1 MKKRTTKAS
10 PKLATTAAPGPD
22 YKFVRKMLTFGY
34 EYVPRVGDVIET
46 YAREPF
52 KREHTGTVVKVNGKI
67 LTLRHGRK
75 ETDVE
80 PSYLSVTSSPTI
92 DAVWDDSMS
101 NERPD
106 GVAYADKLVA
116 PALRRSLLKSV
127 EAMARK
133 EAVDY
138 HPGSGTRVRDLVHP
152 SLYPYVRGT
161 SKLATPAVTRET
173 PTYDRFGRVYEDSKY
188 QWLPSQFHVAA
199 NGSVEI
205 RSYINNL
212 APAYH
217 ALQDDLAKLFACAV
231 PLLESVLGYVARM
244 KFYVNDD
251 EDIEHEGELPE
262 GTHRPV
268 ATFPPRK
275 LRGRE
280 LQVIPKIVEYKLLPG
295 ETHEGVWHVEGM
307 SHEHVVATCVYV
319 LSRDAALEGGAL
331 EFKRA
336 CTIEEAGTWFW
347 GMDQL
352 RPAPAQQRVEAAQ
365 VPLGRLATP
374 EGRLFVFPNS
384 HIHKL
389 EALLT
394 KGRAAARRR
403 VIVFWVVD
411 PDVPI
416 ISTRDVAPQQATMKR
431 AEALRIRL
439 KLMKERKRH
448 KANFNVRSISLCE
461 H

>member
-1 MKKRTTKAS
+1 MAKRN
-10 PKLATTAAPGPD
+10 TAVAPGPD
-22 YKFVRKMLTFGY
+22 YKFVQEMLTFGDSY
-34 EYVPRVGDVIET
+34 EPHVGDVVQV
-46 YAREPF
+46 YKREPF
-52 KREHTGTVVKVNGKI
+52 KRELTGTVVKTGET
-67 LTLRHGRK
+67 LTVRHGRK
-75 ETDVE
+75 EVE
-80 PSYLSVTSSPTI
+80 VDTEAKYVSIESSPTI
-92 DAVWDDSMS
+92 EAVWNDCMT

-106 GVAYADKLVA
+106 GVAYSDSLV
-116 PALRRSLLKSV
+116 PEALKKSLSKSFD
-127 EAMARK
+127 AMVKK
-133 EAVDY
+133 EKVDY

-152 SLYPYVRGT
+152 SLYPYVRKKAPG
-161 SKLATPAVTRET
+161 ET
-173 PTYDRFGRVYEDSKY
+173 PKYDRFGRVYEDSKY

-199 NGSVEI
+199 NGAVEI

-212 APAYH
+212 PAGYD
-217 ALQDDLAKLFACAV
+217 ALQSDLAKLFSCAL
-231 PLLESVLGYVARM
+231 PLLESVLGYVDKMR
-244 KFYVNDD
+244 FFVNDD
-251 EDIEHEGELPE
+251 PEIEHEGELPE
-262 GTHRPV
+262 DDEHDPI
-268 ATFPPRK
+268 ASFPSRK

-280 LQVIPKIVEYKLLPG
+280 LQVIPKIVEYKLAPG

-319 LSRDAALEGGAL
+319 LSRDAKLEGGDL

-336 CTIEEAGTWFW
+336 CTVEEAGAWFW

-352 RPAPAQQRVEAAQ
+352 RPAPAQQLVEAAEI
-365 VPLGRLATP
+365 PLGRIATP

-389 EALLT
+389 KALVP
-394 KGRAAARRR
+394 KGKKAVRRR

-411 PDVPI
+411 PDAPI
-416 ISTRDVAPQQATMKR
+416 VSTRDVPPQQGVMKR
-431 AEALRIRL
+431 AEALSIRL